1 MCLPD
6 EADSQARPHE
16 RESPLA
22 QQLAAARAE
31 AENAHVLQ
39 TGRQQLV
46 LRAAA
51 HAQEAGPEMPAGPS
65 ATQTASVSSDSAR
78 LRLSDAGSSSDLQA
92 EDTVRVLEGT
102 KKGAVRTRVAEA
114 AAQRARDAE
123 LE

>member
-1 MCLPD
+1 MS
-6 EADSQARPHE
+6 A
-16 RESPLA
+16 LA

-31 AENAHVLQ
+31 AAVAHALQ

-51 HAQEAGPEMPAGPS
+51 HAQEPGPEMPAGPS
-65 ATQTASVSSDSAR
+65 ATQTASVSSDSDSDSAR
-78 LRLSDAGSSSDLQA
+78 LSDSAIDAGSSSDLQA